1 MKITY
6 KSLHHVNIVFIFD
19 EKKFVMPENSAILSV
34 YPSPANGGANFADD
48 VTIRTKVLD
57 LPRLKLQIS
66 VEPNRLRIDDNSE
79 GELKD
84 SMLLKDSTMICE
96 KLFPNPKL
104 TGFGFNFD
112 LYYQFEN
119 VLMIKEFFSRFIEAK
134 ILEGTNLLDL
144 GVQFT
149 LEKEG
154 GLRRDTYFLKVTAP
168 LELAVHVNSHFFTP
182 QILDQTATKELLE
195 KCYEEVDGVIENV
208 KF

>member
-96 KLFPNPKL
+96 KLFPNASL